1 MIKNINFLWQK
12 LNAKRKKQLFWLLLL
27 TILTSIVEVISIG
40 AVMPF
45 LGALTS
51 PEILYQ
57 NKYILQLLYWLSI
70 EGTEQLLPL
79 FSLIF
84 AILILISGGLRILL
98 LWVQTRISFAI
109 GVDLDEEI
117 YLNSLHKSYSE
128 YLTSVS
134 SELISGLTS
143 KTSQVVTQFIIP
155 LLLISSSSLI
165 LLTILSLLIMI
176 NPIIAISSLMG
187 FGLIYLGIY
196 LAVRKNLED
205 SSKKIGSYQDRVV
218 KIIQESVGGFRD
230 ILIDGLQPVFHKVHL
245 EANLTL
251 KRAMG
256 NNQII
261 ANTPRFA
268 IEAIAMAFVIIIAN
282 IFINSANGVV
292 DILPIL
298 GLIALSAQRLLPVL
312 QQIFSSISQIKG
324 INNTA
329 GDVVKLLSQGEGH
342 RQYSEKILK
351 PSRLHFKHC
360 IALSNVSYRYS
371 SNEPWIFQNLD
382 FEFIKG
388 EKIGIIGKTGSGK
401 STLIDML
408 IGLLPPTKGKFMID
422 NKIIRAENVQAWQE
436 HIAHVPQTIFL
447 LDATIAENIA
457 FGLPL
462 EEINH
467 SLVQQ
472 AAKSAQIADSIEL
485 WKEGYDTIVGENGI
499 RLSGGQRQ
507 RIGIARALY
516 KKSDVIIFDE
526 ATSALDATTEENVM
540 KAIRDL
546 NGNITILIIAH
557 RLTTLEGCDR
567 VININNINN
576 INLNNE

>member
-187 FGLIYLGIY
+187 FGLIYLGI
-196 LAVRKNLED
+196 
-205 SSKKIGSYQDRVV
+205 
-218 KIIQESVGGFRD
+218 
-230 ILIDGLQPVFHKVHL
+230 
-245 EANLTL
+245 
-251 KRAMG
+251 
-256 NNQII
+256 
-261 ANTPRFA
+261 
-268 IEAIAMAFVIIIAN
+268 
-282 IFINSANGVV
+282 
-292 DILPIL
+292 
-298 GLIALSAQRLLPVL
+298 
-312 QQIFSSISQIKG
+312 
-324 INNTA
+324 
-329 GDVVKLLSQGEGH
+329 
-342 RQYSEKILK
+342 
-351 PSRLHFKHC
+351 
-360 IALSNVSYRYS
+360 
-371 SNEPWIFQNLD
+371 
-382 FEFIKG
+382 
-388 EKIGIIGKTGSGK
+388 
-401 STLIDML
+401 
-408 IGLLPPTKGKFMID
+408 
-422 NKIIRAENVQAWQE
+422 
-436 HIAHVPQTIFL
+436 
-447 LDATIAENIA
+447 
-457 FGLPL
+457 
-462 EEINH
+462 
-467 SLVQQ
+467 
-472 AAKSAQIADSIEL
+472 
-485 WKEGYDTIVGENGI
+485 
-499 RLSGGQRQ
+499 
-507 RIGIARALY
+507 
-516 KKSDVIIFDE
+516 
-526 ATSALDATTEENVM
+526 
-540 KAIRDL
+540 
-546 NGNITILIIAH
+546 
-557 RLTTLEGCDR
+557 
-567 VININNINN
+567 
-576 INLNNE
+576 